1 MQDCPFGI
9 AKKSKKYLTFL
20 HDWFIMMVV
29 RLHGLWRLTMVK
41 NLITLIEENMA
52 TFSKG
57 QKRIANFILEHYD
70 KAAYM
75 TASKMG
81 AIVGVSESTVVRF
94 ANELGFEGYPE
105 MQRSLQE
112 LIRMKLTSVQRVEV
126 TNSLIG
132 DGDVLEK
139 ILVSDAER
147 IRRTLE
153 DIDREAFDA
162 AVDAIVKAEKIYII
176 GVRSSSSLAGF
187 LNFNFR
193 MIFDNVKFVQTT
205 SGSEMFEQIM
215 SISDKDVLIAISF
228 PRYSKRIVNAVEY
241 AHNAGADVVSLTD
254 SKQSPIAAVADQL
267 LLARSDLVSFVDSL
281 VAPLSIINA
290 IIVAVS
296 RRKMDDI
303 RVRFEK
309 LEKIWDEY
317 EVYDKT
323 QN

>member
-1 MQDCPFGI
+1 M
-9 AKKSKKYLTFL
+9 K
-20 HDWFIMMVV
+20 
-29 RLHGLWRLTMVK
+29 R
-41 NLITLIEENMA
+41 NLIAMIEEGMP

-57 QKRIANFILEHYD
+57 QKRIAGYILEHYD
-70 KAAYM
+70 QAAYM

-81 AIVGVSESTVVRF
+81 ALVGVSESTVVRF
-94 ANELGFEGYPE
+94 AIELGFEGYPE
-105 MQRSLQE
+105 MQKSLQE

-132 DGDVLEK
+132 EGDVLEK
-139 ILVSDAER
+139 ILVSDAEK

-153 DIDREAFDA
+153 EIDHDAFEA
-162 AVDAIVKAEKIYII
+162 AVDKIVAAEKIYII

-193 MIFDNVKFVQTT
+193 MMFDNVKFVQTT

-215 SISDKDVLIAISF
+215 SINENDVMIAISF

-241 AHNAGADVVSLTD
+241 AHNAGAGVISLTD
-254 SKQSPIAAVADQL
+254 SHQSPIAGLADQL

-296 RRKMDDI
+296 RKKMDDI
-303 RVRFEK
+303 RVRFDK

-317 EVYDKT
+317 EVYDKAHE
-323 QN
+323 